1 MMAPLEI
8 RIGLRYTRAR
18 RRNNYI
24 SFISMISVLGIVIGV
39 WALITVLSVMNGFEK
54 ELRERIL
61 TVASHVT
68 VTGRDGHLKEWPVLA
83 ERLAEVDEVTGFAPY
98 IFAQAMLAKG
108 NATTGALVRGIV
120 PDQERSVSKVL
131 NNLRSGDLD
140 EFNSGNWGV
149 ALGSE
154 LASKLGAVTGDKI
167 TVIAP
172 RGRVSIAGALPRLKR
187 FIVVAIFELGMYE
200 YDSTLALIHIDDAAQ
215 LFQTQGAVSGLRLSV
230 ENIYRAPLVRSNIE
244 RKLGSEYLVS
254 DWTREHENFF
264 RALQIERRVMFFILL
279 LIVAVAAFNI
289 VSTLVMV
296 VTDKQRDVAILRTLG
311 FSARSVMAV
320 FVVQGTLI
328 GLIGTTI
335 GAVVGV
341 ITAVNVETLVPF
353 LENLFRIEFFP
364 SSIYVISDFPA
375 EMRWRDVGQ
384 IIFVSFILSF
394 LATIYPAWRAS
405 KVQPAEALRYE

>member
-131 NNLRSGDLD
+131 NNFRSGDLD

-154 LASKLGAVTGDKI
+154 LASKLGVVTGDKI

-172 RGRVSIAGALPRLKR
+172 RGRVSIAGTLPRLKR

-254 DWTREHENFF
+254 DWTREHANFF

-296 VTDKQRDVAILRTLG
+296 VTDKRRDVAILRTLG

-353 LENLFRIEFFP
+353 LENLFRIEFF
-364 SSIYVISDFPA
+364 
-375 EMRWRDVGQ
+375 
-384 IIFVSFILSF
+384 SF
-394 LATIYPAWRAS
+394 
-405 KVQPAEALRYE
+405 QCLRYFRLSCRDAVARRWPNHLRFIYLEFSRHDLPRMAGFESTTCGGIAL

>member
-1 MMAPLEI
+1 MAPLEI

-131 NNLRSGDLD
+131 NNFRSGDLD

-172 RGRVSIAGALPRLKR
+172 RGRVSIAGTLPRLKR

-230 ENIYRAPLVRSNIE
+230 ENIYRAPLVRANIE

-296 VTDKQRDVAILRTLG
+296 VTDKQKDVAILRTLG

-384 IIFVSFILSF
+384 IIVVSFILSF

>member
-1 MMAPLEI
+1 
-8 RIGLRYTRAR
+8 
-18 RRNNYI
+18 
-24 SFISMISVLGIVIGV
+24 MISVLGIVIGV

-68 VTGRDGHLKEWPVLA
+68 VTGRDGHLKEWLGLA
-83 ERLAEVDEVTGFAPY
+83 ERLAEANEVTGFAPF

-120 PDQERSVSKVL
+120 PDQEKSVSKIL

-154 LASKLGAVTGDKI
+154 LASKLGVVTGDKI

-172 RGRVSIAGALPRLKR
+172 QGRVSIAGVLPRLKR
-187 FIVVAIFELGMYE
+187 FTVVAIFELGMYE
-200 YDSTLALIHIDDAAQ
+200 YDSSLALIHIDDAAQ
-215 LFQTQGAVSGLRLSV
+215 LFQTQGAVSGLRLSI

-244 RKLGSEYLVS
+244 QKLGSDYLVS

-320 FVVQGTLI
+320 FIVQGTLI

-341 ITAVNVETLVPF
+341 ITASNVETLVPF

-375 EMRWRDVGQ
+375 ETRWRDVGQ
-384 IIFVSFILSF
+384 IIFVSFTLSF

>member
-18 RRNNYI
+18 GRNHYI
-24 SFISMISVLGIVIGV
+24 SFISLISVLGIVIGV
-39 WALITVLSVMNGFEK
+39 WALITVWSVMNGFER

-61 TVASHVT
+61 TVASHLT
-68 VTGRDGHLKEWPVLA
+68 VTGRDGHLKEWPRLA
-83 ERLAEVDEVTGFAPY
+83 ERLGEVTEVPGSAPY
-98 IFAQAMLAKG
+98 ILAQAMLANG
-108 NATTGALVRGIV
+108 NATTGALIRGIV
-120 PDQERSVSKVL
+120 PDQERSVSSVFQH
-131 NNLRSGDLD
+131 LRSGNLD
-140 EFNSGNWGV
+140 EFKTGKWGV
-149 ALGSE
+149 VLGSE
-154 LASKLGAVTGDKI
+154 LALKLGVETGDKI

-172 RGRVSIAGALPRLKR
+172 RGRVSIAGVLPRLKR
-187 FIVVAIFELGMYE
+187 FSVVAIFELGMYE
-200 YDSTLALIHIDDAAQ
+200 YDSTLALIQIDDAAQ
-215 LFQTQGAVSGLRLSV
+215 LFQSQGAVSGLRLSV
-230 ENIYRAPLVRSNIE
+230 ENVYRAPLIRSIISQ
-244 RKLGSEYLVS
+244 KLGSEFLVS

-264 RALQIERRVMFFILL
+264 RALQIERRVMFLILL

-320 FVVQGTLI
+320 FMVQGTLI

-341 ITAVNVETLVPF
+341 ITALNVETLVPF

-364 SSIYVISDFPA
+364 ASIYVISDFPA
-375 EMRWRDVGQ
+375 EMRWQDVGQ
-384 IIFVSFILSF
+384 IILVSFTLSF

-405 KVQPAEALRYE
+405 TVQPAEALRYE

>member
-1 MMAPLEI
+1 
-8 RIGLRYTRAR
+8 
-18 RRNNYI
+18 
-24 SFISMISVLGIVIGV
+24 
-39 WALITVLSVMNGFEK
+39 
-54 ELRERIL
+54 
-61 TVASHVT
+61 
-68 VTGRDGHLKEWPVLA
+68 
-83 ERLAEVDEVTGFAPY
+83 
-98 IFAQAMLAKG
+98 
-108 NATTGALVRGIV
+108 
-120 PDQERSVSKVL
+120 
-131 NNLRSGDLD
+131 
-140 EFNSGNWGV
+140 
-149 ALGSE
+149 

-172 RGRVSIAGALPRLKR
+172 RGRVSIAGVLPRLKR

-230 ENIYRAPLVRSNIE
+230 ENIYRAPLVRAIIE

-264 RALQIERRVMFFILL
+264 RALQIEKRVMFFILL

-296 VTDKQRDVAILRTLG
+296 VTDKQKDVAILRTLG

-341 ITAVNVETLVPF
+341 VTAVNVETLAPF